1 MKLKA
6 AQLKTLPPGRH
17 PDGRFGLYF
26 NVKPSGARSWIQ
38 RLVIDGKRRAFG
50 LGGYP
55 VVTLAEAREVALD
68 NVRIRHRGGDPIA
81 ERDRGRTRGVPS
93 FAEAC
98 DAFIRLQAPTWKA
111 GSRNE
116 SNWRRAFAKHAAA
129 LADRPV
135 DAIATHDVI
144 AVLVPIWHAKPA
156 VAKSLRQRMR
166 KVFDWARAAG
176 HRADNPADERIDA
189 ALPAANG
196 HRVEHRKA
204 LDWQD
209 APAAFAKIRAVTG
222 SQRGA
227 ALGLMVLILTGV
239 RDREARG
246 ARWSEIDMNSAT
258 WTIPASRTKA
268 GRDFRVAL
276 SPAALAVL
284 REARAQGC
292 RGGRVFCGARGGAL
306 ADSALRDLQRKREIA
321 ATVHGWRATLRGWCS
336 DTGVP
341 RDVAEWALNHRFM
354 SDTEAAYDR
363 GDRLEA
369 RRPAMADWAAHV
381 AG

>member
-81 ERDRGRTRGVPS
+81 ERDRGRTPT
-93 FAEAC
+93 
-98 DAFIRLQAPTWKA
+98 APTFGEAVESFIALKRSGWKA

-116 SNWRRAFAKHAAA
+116 SNWRSSLAHAAI
-129 LADRPV
+129 LNGRPV
-135 DAIATHDVI
+135 DAIQTHDVI
-144 AVLVPIWHAKPA
+144 AVLVPLWHSKHATAKA
-156 VAKSLRQRMR
+156 LRQRIG
-166 KVFDWARAAG
+166 KVMDWARAAG
-176 HRADNPADERIDA
+176 HRADNPADSRIDA
-189 ALPAANG
+189 ALPSANG

-227 ALGLMVLILTGV
+227 ALGLMFLILTGTR
-239 RDREARG
+239 RDEARN
-246 ARWSEIDMNSAT
+246 ARWSEIDLDSAT
-258 WTIPASRTKA
+258 WTIDASRTKS
-268 GRDFRVAL
+268 GRPFRVAL
-276 SPAALAVL
+276 SRAALDIL
-284 REARAQGC
+284 REARSLGC
-292 RGGRVFCGARGGAL
+292 RGGRIFCGARGGRLTETAF
-306 ADSALRDLQRKREIA
+306 RDTQKRLGIA
-321 ATVHGWRATLRGWCS
+321 ATTHGWRATFRGWCS

-341 RDVAEWALNHRFM
+341 RDVAEWALNHAFQGDVER
-354 SDTEAAYDR
+354 SYDR